1 MGVSP
6 RMILAI
12 GLSLAGFTYLVAP
25 TKGQQP
31 QQPKADPRVQG
42 ANAPTNGARTNAALK
57 PAAASVIGTIDLEY
71 VFKNYDKV
79 KAVQKEIGA
88 AIQVRKGELMK
99 YEDQARS
106 AYEYMKKLNPSS
118 EDYRKQENLL
128 TELKAKMEASKEQ
141 AEREI
146 TLRQA
151 ETMATIYKE
160 IQAYAKAVAQ
170 HRGITHVMSAS
181 NAPPSG
187 SDPNTVMA
195 AISRPVVYS
204 DPANDITND
213 VVYYL
218 NQSYQK
224 LGKPAN
230 QPAQS
235 TPAAG
240 ARQPQQAAGA
250 AATGD
255 QP

>member
-6 RMILAI
+6 RMVLAI
-12 GLSLAGFTYLVAP
+12 GLSLAGVIYLVAP
-25 TKGQQP
+25 TKGQA
-31 QQPKADPRVQG
+31 PKADAHVQG
-42 ANAPTNGARTNAALK
+42 ANGTTSGSRPSGVTQAAPT
-57 PAAASVIGTIDLEY
+57 VVGTIDLET

-79 KAVQKEIGA
+79 KAVQKELGA

-99 YEDQARS
+99 YDDEARS
-106 AYEYMKKLNPSS
+106 VVELMKKFNPGSK
-118 EDYRKQENLL
+118 DYHDQENRL

-151 ETMATIYKE
+151 ETMATLYKE
-160 IQAYAKAVAQ
+160 IQSYAKWVAQ
-170 HRGITHVMSAS
+170 HRGITHVMSS
-181 NAPPSG
+181 SSAPPSG

-218 NQSYQK
+218 NSTYNK
-224 LGKPAN
+224 LGKPADK
-230 QPAQS
+230 P
-235 TPAAG
+235 TAG
-240 ARQPQQAAGA
+240 RQPQQPAGT
-250 AATGD
+250 ATTGTSN
-255 QP
+255 Q